1 MFGCMLLCHV
11 PWGSGGGVLECT
23 CELGGY
29 VGLARSVLCH
39 YPTRIHHR
47 QRDVFY
53 CIRKSDP
60 LPGPRSPIHQGPF
73 LVRKTRE
80 SFQHEGQHIFVY
92 RVSGF
97 IERCWAARACFSP
110 IVDICLNKRPCYG
123 AVSIGDA
130 PSGHHLCIAHVASI
144 PRGWDSPHGH
154 HGLRSM
160 DLTD

>member
-1 MFGCMLLCHV
+1 MLECMLLCHV
-11 PWGSGGGVLECT
+11 PWGSNGGASECT
-23 CELGGY
+23 RELGGY
-29 VGLARSVLCH
+29 SDLVRSVLCRFA
-39 YPTRIHHR
+39 TRVYHR

-130 PSGHHLCIAHVASI
+130 PSGHDPYIIHVASI
-144 PRGWDSPHGH
+144 PCGWGAPRGH
-154 HGLRSM
+154 HGLRSVEV
-160 DLTD
+160 